1 MVASLSPKKHELRLK
16 DALVCFRCGETT
28 KNMPA
33 LKDHLQKEF
42 DALRKRETKS
52 ASTS

>member
-1 MVASLSPKKHELRLK
+1 MVASLRPKDQELRLK
-16 DALVCFRCGETT
+16 DALVCFRCGETM

-42 DALRKRETKS
+42 DALRKRETVS
-52 ASTS
+52 ALAS